1 MLSIVTCSV
10 PYCGGRGPDV
20 ASSETHQYAKRSTM
34 SISTTPVMYQV
45 DMSFSS
51 SSSSCLWSA
60 AAVCRSSS
68 SESMKNFLMLQ
79 SIGSCYIQD
88 VYKEFSISRV

>member
-1 MLSIVTCSV
+1 
-10 PYCGGRGPDV
+10 
-20 ASSETHQYAKRSTM
+20 
-34 SISTTPVMYQV
+34 
-45 DMSFSS
+45 
-51 SSSSCLWSA
+51 
-60 AAVCRSSS
+60 VCRSSS